1 LYCEVLTMLFC
12 YFDNR
17 LSNLESSSRNTLY
30 LILIFSAIIPIA
42 LAIYYNQMT
51 LSKESVVLDYL
62 FERIFSPI
70 RQFIDFIYSGLSSS
84 VVSDTFTDD
93 LLKSIISLFV
103 VVNPIGKVP
112 LLITLTEKMEK
123 QNKKLVSKNAIITT
137 AVLLTVFAVA
147 GIQLLSI
154 FGISIFSFMIA
165 GGVLLFIISI
175 EFLTHGEWRHSG
187 SSISGDSGIVP
198 LAFPLLAG
206 PGAITTVIISLQAYG
221 WLVSIISIVFVVLA
235 TYLVLQLQN
244 PISRILG
251 RRGSIITTRVFAIF
265 LAAIAVQYIVEGL
278 RQLFVLQ

>member
-1 LYCEVLTMLFC
+1 MF
-12 YFDNR
+12 FRHFNNR
-17 LSNLESSSRNTLY
+17 FSNLEPRSHIILY
-30 LILIFSAIIPIA
+30 VILIFSAILPIA
-42 LAIYYNQMT
+42 LAIYYDQMMVSMEN
-51 LSKESVVLDYL
+51 LAYDYL
-62 FERIFSPI
+62 SETVISPI
-70 RQFIDFIYSGLSSS
+70 RQFIDLAYSKFVSSS

-93 LLKSIISLFV
+93 LLKSVVSLFV
-103 VVNPIGKVP
+103 VVNPIGKIP
-112 LLITLTEKMEK
+112 LLITLTQKMEK

-175 EFLTHGEWRHSG
+175 EFLTHGEWRYSG
-187 SSISGDSGIVP
+187 SSLSGDSGIVP

-221 WLVSIISIVFVVLA
+221 WIVSIISIVFVVIL
-235 TYLVLQLQN
+235 TYLVFHLQN

-251 RRGSIITTRVFAIF
+251 RRGSIVTTRVFAIF

-278 RQLFVLQ
+278 RHLFVLQG

>member
-1 LYCEVLTMLFC
+1 MFFR
-12 YFDNR
+12 YFSNR
-17 LSNLESSSRNTLY
+17 LSNLESRSYVTLY
-30 LILIFSAIIPIA
+30 VILIFSAILPIA
-42 LAIYYNQMT
+42 LSIYHDQMMVSEENWT
-51 LSKESVVLDYL
+51 YDYL
-62 FERIFSPI
+62 YETIISPI
-70 RQFIDFIYSGLSSS
+70 RQFIDLAYSKFLSSS

-93 LLKSIISLFV
+93 LLKSVVSLFV

-112 LLITLTEKMEK
+112 LLITLTQKMEK

-221 WLVSIISIVFVVLA
+221 WMVSIISIVFVVIL
-235 TYLVLQLQN
+235 TYLIFHLQN

-251 RRGSIITTRVFAIF
+251 RRGSVVTTRVFAIF

>member
-1 LYCEVLTMLFC
+1 MF
-12 YFDNR
+12 FRHFNNR
-17 LSNLESSSRNTLY
+17 IANLESRSYVTLY
-30 LILIFSAIIPIA
+30 VIVIFSAILSIA
-42 LAIYYNQMT
+42 LAIYYNQMIISEEN
-51 LSKESVVLDYL
+51 LAYDSLI
-62 FERIFSPI
+62 ERIISPI
-70 RQFIDFIYSGLSSS
+70 RQFIDLIYSKYLGSS
-84 VVSDTFTDD
+84 VISDTFTDD
-93 LLKSIISLFV
+93 LLKSVVSLFV
-103 VVNPIGKVP
+103 VVNPIGQVP
-112 LLITLTEKMEK
+112 LFIALTQKMEK

-175 EFLTHGEWRHSG
+175 EFLTHGEWRYG
-187 SSISGDSGIVP
+187 RSSMAGDSGIVP

-221 WLVSIISIVFVVLA
+221 WLVSIISIVFVVSV
-235 TYLVLQLQN
+235 TYLVLHLGD
-244 PISRILG
+244 PILRILG
-251 RRGSIITTRVFAIF
+251 RRGSIVTTRVFAIF

>member
-1 LYCEVLTMLFC
+1 MF
-12 YFDNR
+12 FSHFNNR
-17 LSNLESSSRNTLY
+17 IVNLESKSRVRLY
-30 LILIFSAIIPIA
+30 VILIFSAILPIA
-42 LAIYYNQMT
+42 LAIYYNQMKVSEEN
-51 LSKESVVLDYL
+51 LAYDSLI
-62 FERIFSPI
+62 ERIISPI
-70 RQFIDFIYSGLSSS
+70 RQFIDLTYREFMSSS
-84 VVSDTFTDD
+84 VISDTFTDD
-93 LLKSIISLFV
+93 LLKSVISLFV

-112 LLITLTEKMEK
+112 LLITLTQKMEK

-165 GGVLLFIISI
+165 GGILLFIISI
-175 EFLTHGEWRHSG
+175 EFLTHGEWRYSG
-187 SSISGDSGIVP
+187 SSTSGDSGIVP

-221 WLVSIISIVFVVLA
+221 WIVSIISILFVVTV
-235 TYLVLQLQN
+235 TYVVFHLEN
-244 PISRILG
+244 PILKILG
-251 RRGSIITTRVFAIF
+251 RRGSIVTTRVFAIF

>member
-1 LYCEVLTMLFC
+1 MF
-12 YFDNR
+12 FRHFNNR
-17 LSNLESSSRNTLY
+17 FSNLEPRSHVILY
-30 LILIFSAIIPIA
+30 VILIFSAILPIA
-42 LAIYYNQMT
+42 LAIYYDQMMVSMEN
-51 LSKESVVLDYL
+51 LAYDYL
-62 FERIFSPI
+62 SDTIISPI
-70 RQFIDFIYSGLSSS
+70 RQFIDLAYSKFVSSS

-93 LLKSIISLFV
+93 LLKSVVSLYV
-103 VVNPIGKVP
+103 VVNPIGKIP
-112 LLITLTEKMEK
+112 LLITLTQKMEK

-175 EFLTHGEWRHSG
+175 EFLTHGEWRYSG
-187 SSISGDSGIVP
+187 SSLSGDSGIVP

-221 WLVSIISIVFVVLA
+221 WIVSIISIVFVVLL
-235 TYLVLQLQN
+235 TYLVLHLQN

-278 RQLFVLQ
+278 RHLFVLQG

>member
-1 LYCEVLTMLFC
+1 MFFGHFNNT
-12 YFDNR
+12 
-17 LSNLESSSRNTLY
+17 LSNLKSRSYVTLY
-30 LILIFSAIIPIA
+30 VILIFSAILPIA
-42 LAIYYNQMT
+42 LAIYHDQMMVSEENWT
-51 LSKESVVLDYL
+51 YDYL
-62 FERIFSPI
+62 YETIISPI
-70 RQFIDFIYSGLSSS
+70 RQFIDLAYTKFMSSS
-84 VVSDTFTDD
+84 VISDTFTDD
-93 LLKSIISLFV
+93 LLKSVISLFV
-103 VVNPIGKVP
+103 VVNPIGQVP
-112 LLITLTEKMEK
+112 LFIALTQKMEK

-221 WLVSIISIVFVVLA
+221 WIVSIISIVFVVLV

-251 RRGSIITTRVFAIF
+251 RRGSIVTTRVFAIF

>member
-1 LYCEVLTMLFC
+1 MF
-12 YFDNR
+12 FRHFNNR
-17 LSNLESSSRNTLY
+17 LSNLEPRSHVKLY
-30 LILIFSAIIPIA
+30 VILIFSAILPIA
-42 LAIYYNQMT
+42 LAIYYDQMMVSMEN
-51 LSKESVVLDYL
+51 LAYDYL
-62 FERIFSPI
+62 SDTIISPI
-70 RQFIDFIYSGLSSS
+70 RQFIDLAYSKFVSSS

-93 LLKSIISLFV
+93 LLKSVVSLYV
-103 VVNPIGKVP
+103 VVNPIGKIP
-112 LLITLTEKMEK
+112 LLITLTQKMEK

-175 EFLTHGEWRHSG
+175 EFLTHGEWRYSG
-187 SSISGDSGIVP
+187 SSLSGDSGIVP

-221 WLVSIISIVFVVLA
+221 WIVSIISIVFVVLL
-235 TYLVLQLQN
+235 TYLVLHLQN

-278 RQLFVLQ
+278 RHLFVLQG

>member
-1 LYCEVLTMLFC
+1 MLFR
-12 YFDNR
+12 YFNNR
-17 LSNLESSSRNTLY
+17 LSNLESRSRTALY
-30 LILIFSAIIPIA
+30 LVLIFSAVLSIA
-42 LAIYYNQMT
+42 LAIYYNQMMVSEKNLT
-51 LSKESVVLDYL
+51 YDSLYQ
-62 FERIFSPI
+62 RIIWPI
-70 RQFIDFIYSGLSSS
+70 RQFIDLAYSEFLNSSAI
-84 VVSDTFTDD
+84 SDRFTDD
-93 LLKSIISLFV
+93 LLKSVVSLFV

-112 LLITLTEKMEK
+112 LFITLTQKMEK

-165 GGVLLFIISI
+165 GGILLFIISI
-175 EFLTHGEWRHSG
+175 EFLTHGEWRYG
-187 SSISGDSGIVP
+187 RSSISEDSGIVP

-221 WLVSIISIVFVVLA
+221 WLVSIISIVFVVSV
-235 TYLVLQLQN
+235 TYLVLHLEN

-251 RRGSIITTRVFAIF
+251 RRGSIVTTRVFAIF

-278 RQLFVLQ
+278 RQLLVLQ

>member
-1 LYCEVLTMLFC
+1 MMVSEENWTYE
-12 YFDNR
+12 
-17 LSNLESSSRNTLY
+17 Y
-30 LILIFSAIIPIA
+30 LNETII
-42 LAIYYNQMT
+42 
-51 LSKESVVLDYL
+51 
-62 FERIFSPI
+62 SPI
-70 RQFIDFIYSGLSSS
+70 RQFIDLAYSKFLSSS

-93 LLKSIISLFV
+93 LLKSVVSLFV

-112 LLITLTEKMEK
+112 LLITLTQKMEK

-206 PGAITTVIISLQAYG
+206 PGAITTVIISLQTYG
-221 WLVSIISIVFVVLA
+221 WMVSIISIVVVVIL
-235 TYLVLQLQN
+235 TYLIFHLQN

-251 RRGSIITTRVFAIF
+251 RRGSVVTTRVFAIF

>member
-1 LYCEVLTMLFC
+1 MLFR
-12 YFDNR
+12 YFNNR
-17 LSNLESSSRNTLY
+17 LSNLESSSRITLY
-30 LILIFSAIIPIA
+30 LILIFSATMPIA

-51 LSKESVVLDYL
+51 LSKESVVFDHL

-175 EFLTHGEWRHSG
+175 EFLTHGEWRHSA

-221 WLVSIISIVFVVLA
+221 WIVSIISIVFVVLV
-235 TYLVLQLQN
+235 TYIVLQLQN

>member
-1 LYCEVLTMLFC
+1 MF
-12 YFDNR
+12 FRHFNNR
-17 LSNLESSSRNTLY
+17 FSNLEPKSHVILY
-30 LILIFSAIIPIA
+30 VILIFSAILPIA
-42 LAIYYNQMT
+42 LAIYYDQMMVSMEN
-51 LSKESVVLDYL
+51 LAYDYL
-62 FERIFSPI
+62 SDTIISPI
-70 RQFIDFIYSGLSSS
+70 RQFIDLAYSKFVSSS

-93 LLKSIISLFV
+93 LLKSVVSLYV
-103 VVNPIGKVP
+103 VVNPIGKIP
-112 LLITLTEKMEK
+112 LLITLTQKMEK

-175 EFLTHGEWRHSG
+175 EFLTHGEWRYSG
-187 SSISGDSGIVP
+187 SSLSGDSGIVP

-221 WLVSIISIVFVVLA
+221 WIVSIISIVFVVLL
-235 TYLVLQLQN
+235 TYLVLHLQN

-278 RQLFVLQ
+278 RHLFVLQG

>member
-1 LYCEVLTMLFC
+1 MLFR
-12 YFDNR
+12 YFNNR
-17 LSNLESSSRNTLY
+17 LSNLEANPRNTLY

-51 LSKESVVLDYL
+51 VSKESVVLDHL
-62 FERIFSPI
+62 FERIFLPI

-221 WLVSIISIVFVVLA
+221 WLVSIISIVFVVLV

>member
-1 LYCEVLTMLFC
+1 MF
-12 YFDNR
+12 FRHFNNR
-17 LSNLESSSRNTLY
+17 FSNLEPRSHIILY
-30 LILIFSAIIPIA
+30 VILIFSAILPIA
-42 LAIYYNQMT
+42 LAIYYDQMMVSMEN
-51 LSKESVVLDYL
+51 LAYDYL
-62 FERIFSPI
+62 SETVISPI
-70 RQFIDFIYSGLSSS
+70 RQFIDLAYSKFVSSS
-84 VVSDTFTDD
+84 VVSDTFADD
-93 LLKSIISLFV
+93 LLKSVVSLFV
-103 VVNPIGKVP
+103 VVNPIGKIP
-112 LLITLTEKMEK
+112 LLITLTQKMEK

-175 EFLTHGEWRHSG
+175 EFLTHGEWRYSG
-187 SSISGDSGIVP
+187 SSLSGDSGIVP

-221 WLVSIISIVFVVLA
+221 WIVSIISIVFVVIL
-235 TYLVLQLQN
+235 TYLVFHLQN

-251 RRGSIITTRVFAIF
+251 RRGSIVTTRVFAIF

-278 RQLFVLQ
+278 RHLFVLQA

>member
-1 LYCEVLTMLFC
+1 MF
-12 YFDNR
+12 FRHFSNR
-17 LSNLESSSRNTLY
+17 LSNLESRSYVTLY
-30 LILIFSAIIPIA
+30 VILIFSAVLPIA
-42 LAIYYNQMT
+42 LAIYYDQMMVSEENWT
-51 LSKESVVLDYL
+51 YEYL
-62 FERIFSPI
+62 NETIISPI
-70 RQFIDFIYSGLSSS
+70 RQFIDLAYSKFLSSS

-93 LLKSIISLFV
+93 LLKSVVSLFV

-112 LLITLTEKMEK
+112 LLITLTQKMEK

-206 PGAITTVIISLQAYG
+206 PGAITTVIISLQTYG
-221 WLVSIISIVFVVLA
+221 WMVSIISIVVVVIL
-235 TYLVLQLQN
+235 TYLIFHLQN

-251 RRGSIITTRVFAIF
+251 RRGSVVTTRVFAIF

>member
-1 LYCEVLTMLFC
+1 MFLRHFN
-12 YFDNR
+12 NR
-17 LSNLESSSRNTLY
+17 FSNLEPRSHVILY
-30 LILIFSAIIPIA
+30 VILIFSAILPIA
-42 LAIYYNQMT
+42 LAIYYDQMMVSMEN
-51 LSKESVVLDYL
+51 LAYDYL
-62 FERIFSPI
+62 SDTIISPI
-70 RQFIDFIYSGLSSS
+70 RQFIDLAYSKFVSSS

-93 LLKSIISLFV
+93 LLKSVVSLYV
-103 VVNPIGKVP
+103 VVNPIGKIP
-112 LLITLTEKMEK
+112 LLITLTQKMEK

-175 EFLTHGEWRHSG
+175 EFLTHGEWRYSG
-187 SSISGDSGIVP
+187 SSLSGDSGIVP

-221 WLVSIISIVFVVLA
+221 WIVSIISIVFVVLL
-235 TYLVLQLQN
+235 TYLVLHLQN

-278 RQLFVLQ
+278 RHLFVLQG

>member
-1 LYCEVLTMLFC
+1 MF
-12 YFDNR
+12 FRHFNNR
-17 LSNLESSSRNTLY
+17 FSNLEPRSHVILY
-30 LILIFSAIIPIA
+30 VILIFSAILPIA
-42 LAIYYNQMT
+42 LAIYYDQMMVSMEN
-51 LSKESVVLDYL
+51 LAYDYL
-62 FERIFSPI
+62 SDTIISPI
-70 RQFIDFIYSGLSSS
+70 RQFIDLAYSKFVSSS

-93 LLKSIISLFV
+93 LLKSVVSLYV
-103 VVNPIGKVP
+103 VVNPIGKIP
-112 LLITLTEKMEK
+112 LLITLTQKMEK

-137 AVLLTVFAVA
+137 AILLTVFAVA

-175 EFLTHGEWRHSG
+175 EFLTHGEWRYSG
-187 SSISGDSGIVP
+187 SSLSGDSGIVP

-221 WLVSIISIVFVVLA
+221 WIVSIISIVFVVLL
-235 TYLVLQLQN
+235 TYLVLHLQN

-278 RQLFVLQ
+278 RHLFVLQG

>member
-1 LYCEVLTMLFC
+1 MLFRH
-12 YFDNR
+12 FDNR
-17 LSNLESSSRNTLY
+17 ISNLRSRSHATLY
-30 LILIFSAIIPIA
+30 LILIFSAILSIA
-42 LAIYYNQMT
+42 LAVYYDQVVV
-51 LSKESVVLDYL
+51 SKESITYDYL
-62 FERIFSPI
+62 FAKIVSPI
-70 RQFIDFIYSGLSSS
+70 HQFIDLTYGKFLSSS

-93 LLKSIISLFV
+93 LLKSVVSLFI

-112 LLITLTEKMEK
+112 IFIALTQKMEK

-137 AVLLTVFAVA
+137 AVLLTVFAIA

-221 WLVSIISIVFVVLA
+221 WIVSIISIVFVVLV